1 MNEPLCEASKLAQS
15 GPSYVSKPHCC
26 QMWVREVVQSVYGGL
41 FNRYW
46 KGTALLT
53 AKAFEHSQFA
63 VPLENGSTI
72 GDILY
77 KMHGSGGAGH
87 VGIRINGNRV
97 AENSSVHW
105 NPQDARPDARG
116 IRRLSEFGNFD
127 LIVRLPLP
135 VVAEILRHKA

>member
-1 MNEPLCEASKLAQS
+1 
-15 GPSYVSKPHCC
+15 
-26 QMWVREVVQSVYGGL
+26 MWVREVVQSLYGGL

-53 AKAFEHSQFA
+53 AKAFQPSQYA
-63 VPLENGSTI
+63 VPLDNGSTI
-72 GDILY
+72 GDLLY

-87 VGIRINGNRV
+87 VGIRIDGNRV

-135 VVAEILRHKA
+135 VVAEILRPHA